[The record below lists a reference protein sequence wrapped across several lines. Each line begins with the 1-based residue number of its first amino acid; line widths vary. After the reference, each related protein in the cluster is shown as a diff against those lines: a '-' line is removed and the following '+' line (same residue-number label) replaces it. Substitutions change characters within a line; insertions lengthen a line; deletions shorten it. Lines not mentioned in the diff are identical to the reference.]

1 MTIKAISAA
10 SAREAV
16 HLILLKRLEG
26 LSERRKI
33 IVKGGVNLRLFFGS
47 VRYSEDMDL
56 DGDPTASVAI
66 KDAICGVFEDR
77 TTIEE
82 LRKLGI
88 RGLDPGG
95 GPNKDTETT
104 YRHKFGVVTGGGV
117 TYPTKVEVSFRGR
130 YDRDEILRSKPS
142 PDVVRPY
149 LGENFS
155 LRLSHYARNAAVRQ
169 KVLALAGRQFV
180 QARDV
185 YDLNVLA
192 PSGQNTEAAGVL
204 AREVDGEILQGAHDR
219 ALEISYDEYRGQV
232 VEFLPG
238 RVRVGHELDVVWD
251 EMRLNVASLLE
262 AAIDLRRNE

>member
-1 MTIKAISAA
+1 MPIKAISAA

-16 HLILLKRLEG
+16 HVFLLKRLEG
-26 LSERRKI
+26 LSEPGKI
-33 IVKGGVNLRLFFGS
+33 VVKGGVNLRLFFGS
-47 VRYSEDMDL
+47 VRYSEDIDL
-56 DGDPTASVAI
+56 DGDPSASVAI
-66 KDAICGVFEDR
+66 KDVICGMFEDR
-77 TTIEE
+77 ATIRE

-88 RGLDPGG
+88 RGLDPGE

-104 YRHKFGVVTGGGV
+104 YRHKFGVLTGGGV
-117 TYPTKVEVSFRGR
+117 RYPTKVEVSFRPR
-130 YDRDEILRSKPS
+130 YDGDEILTSEPS

-155 LRLSHYARNAAVRQ
+155 LVLSHYGRGAAVRQ

-192 PSGQNTEAAGVL
+192 PSGQAAEAVGSL
-204 AREVDGEILQGAHDR
+204 AHEVDDEILQRAHDR
-219 ALEISYDEYRGQV
+219 TLEISYDEYRGQV

-238 RVRVGHELDVVWD
+238 GVRADHKLDVVWD

-262 AAIDLRRNE
+262 AAIDPRGSA